1 MSEAAVDQRES
12 PPLAE
17 TPDIYG
23 AYPRLSDDQI
33 ATLEAGGARRA
44 VDTGETLVREGERSD
59 YFFVIL
65 SGKVAVTTTDDAGN
79 RHVIRVHGPGRFLG
93 ELGDLEGQAAFYT
106 AEVVEPGEVLVVP
119 TERVRALVAH
129 DPVLSDLIL
138 RAYLLRRSLLIQEE
152 SGFRIIGSCYSPD
165 TARLREFA
173 ARNRLPHRWID
184 LERDKHAER
193 LLQRFG
199 VSPQDTP
206 VVIWGGEVLR
216 NPTNTE
222 LARRV
227 GLPVP
232 DTVPDESDVVVVGA
246 GPAGLGA
253 AVYAASDGL
262 TTAAMERIATGGQ
275 AGTSS
280 RIENYLGFP
289 GGISGADLAERAV
302 LQAGKFGARIIV
314 SAEITRLES
323 DGGQHR
329 VTLADG
335 GSVVARAVV
344 LATGARYRRL
354 AVPGIESFEG
364 NGVYYAATFQEALM
378 CGTGPVVIVGGG
390 NSAGQAAVFLAARVS
405 RVYVVIRGDDLNKS
419 MSRYLV
425 DQINQHPR
433 VTVRSCTEIRE
444 VHGNGALSAVV
455 TEDKRTGERHSIQ
468 TRALFVFIGAD
479 PNTSWLAGAIELDD
493 HGFVPTG
500 PAALYSDTDGN
511 QVRTQR
517 QPMML
522 ETSQPGVFA
531 AGDVRSGS
539 VKRVASAVGEGSM
552 AIRQIHEY
560 FGTYRQR
567 GPPRPVSLPG
577 IRQYRTGRLTRTGPS
592 WSALATSVV
601 VGITRRQNVKHQP
614 RSYTPEV
621 PPAGFEPATPALG
634 EPCSIP

>member
-1 MSEAAVDQRES
+1 MSEAAIDQRES

-44 VDTGETLVREGERSD
+44 VGTGETLVREGERSD

-199 VSPQDTP
+199 VSPQDAP

-323 DGGQHR
+323 GDGQHR

-344 LATGARYRRL
+344 LAMGARYRRL

-390 NSAGQAAVFLAARVS
+390 NSAGQAAVFLAAQVS
-405 RVYVVIRGDDLNKS
+405 RVYVVIRGDDLNKT

-425 DQINQHPR
+425 DQINRHPR
-433 VTVRSCTEIRE
+433 VTVRSCTEIRQ
-444 VHGNGALSAVV
+444 VHGNGALTAVL

-500 PAALYSDTDGN
+500 PAALYSDTDGA
-511 QVRTQR
+511 RRSTQR

-560 FGTYRQR
+560 FGT
-567 GPPRPVSLPG
+567 
-577 IRQYRTGRLTRTGPS
+577 
-592 WSALATSVV
+592 
-601 VGITRRQNVKHQP
+601 
-614 RSYTPEV
+614 
-621 PPAGFEPATPALG
+621 
-634 EPCSIP
+634 

>member
-1 MSEAAVDQRES
+1 MSEAAIDQRES

-44 VDTGETLVREGERSD
+44 VGTGEMLVREGERSD

-199 VSPQDTP
+199 VSPQDAP

-253 AVYAASDGL
+253 AVYAGSDGL

-323 DGGQHR
+323 GGGQHR

-344 LATGARYRRL
+344 LAMGARYRRL

-390 NSAGQAAVFLAARVS
+390 NSAGQAAVFLAAQVS
-405 RVYVVIRGDDLNKS
+405 RVYVVIRGDDLNKT

-425 DQINQHPR
+425 DQINRHPR
-433 VTVRSCTEIRE
+433 VTVRSCTEIRQ
-444 VHGNGALSAVV
+444 VHGNGALTAVL
-455 TEDKRTGERHSIQ
+455 TEDKRTGEQHSIQ

-511 QVRTQR
+511 QGRTQR

-522 ETSQPGVFA
+522 ETSRPGVFA

-560 FGTYRQR
+560 FGT
-567 GPPRPVSLPG
+567 
-577 IRQYRTGRLTRTGPS
+577 
-592 WSALATSVV
+592 
-601 VGITRRQNVKHQP
+601 
-614 RSYTPEV
+614 
-621 PPAGFEPATPALG
+621 
-634 EPCSIP
+634 

>member
-1 MSEAAVDQRES
+1 
-12 PPLAE
+12 
-17 TPDIYG
+17 
-23 AYPRLSDDQI
+23 
-33 ATLEAGGARRA
+33 
-44 VDTGETLVREGERSD
+44 
-59 YFFVIL
+59 
-65 SGKVAVTTTDDAGN
+65 
-79 RHVIRVHGPGRFLG
+79 
-93 ELGDLEGQAAFYT
+93 
-106 AEVVEPGEVLVVP
+106 VVP

-138 RAYLLRRSLLIQEE
+138 RAYLLRRSLLLQEGT
-152 SGFRIIGSCYSPD
+152 GFRIIGSCYDPH

-199 VSPQDTP
+199 VSPQHTP

-253 AVYAASDGL
+253 AVYGSSDGL
-262 TTAAMERIATGGQ
+262 ITAAMERIATGGQ

-314 SAEITRLES
+314 SAEVTRLES
-323 DGGQHR
+323 DSGHHLLR
-329 VTLADG
+329 LADQA
-335 GSVVARAVV
+335 SVVARAVV

-390 NSAGQAAVFLAARVS
+390 NSAGQAAIFLAARVS
-405 RVYVVIRGDDLNKS
+405 RVYVLIRGDDLNKS

-425 DQINQHPR
+425 DQILQHPR
-433 VTVRSCTEIRE
+433 VAVRSCTEIRE
-444 VHGNGALSAVV
+444 VHGDGALTAVV

-468 TRALFVFIGAD
+468 TRALFVFIGAV

-493 HGFVPTG
+493 RGFVPTG
-500 PAALYSDTDGN
+500 QAALYSDTDGN
-511 QVRTQR
+511 QGRMQR
-517 QPMML
+517 RPMML
-522 ETSQPGVFA
+522 ETSRPGVFA

-560 FGTYRQR
+560 FGT
-567 GPPRPVSLPG
+567 
-577 IRQYRTGRLTRTGPS
+577 
-592 WSALATSVV
+592 
-601 VGITRRQNVKHQP
+601 
-614 RSYTPEV
+614 
-621 PPAGFEPATPALG
+621 
-634 EPCSIP
+634 

>member
-1 MSEAAVDQRES
+1 MSEATVDQRS
-12 PPLAE
+12 STPLAE
-17 TPDIYG
+17 TPDMYG

-44 VDTGETLVREGERSD
+44 VETGEMLVREGERSD

-65 SGKVAVTTTDDAGN
+65 AGKVAVTATDDAGKP
-79 RHVIRVHGPGRFLG
+79 HVIRVHGPGRFLG

-119 TERVRALVAH
+119 TERVRTLVAH

-138 RAYLLRRSLLIQEE
+138 RAYLVRRSLLIQEGT
-152 SGFRIIGSCYSPD
+152 GFRIIGSCYDPD
-165 TARLREFA
+165 TARLRRFA
-173 ARNRLPHRWID
+173 ARNRLPHKWID

-193 LLQRFG
+193 LLQRFS

-222 LARRV
+222 LGRRV

-253 AVYAASDGL
+253 AVYGASDGL

-280 RIENYLGFP
+280 KIENYLGFP
-289 GGISGADLAERAV
+289 GGISGADLAELAV
-302 LQAGKFGARIIV
+302 LQAGKFGARIMV
-314 SAEITRLES
+314 SAEVTRLES
-323 DGGQHR
+323 DGGHHLLR
-329 VTLADG
+329 LADQT
-335 GSVVARAVV
+335 SVVARAVV
-344 LATGARYRRL
+344 LAMGARYRRL

-364 NGVYYAATFQEALM
+364 NGVYYAATIQEALM

-390 NSAGQAAVFLAARVS
+390 NSAGQAAIFLTRWAS
-405 RVYVVIRGDDLNKS
+405 RVYVVIRGDDLNTN

-425 DQINQHPR
+425 DQIAQHPR
-433 VTVRSCTEIRE
+433 VTVWSCTEVRE
-444 VHGNGALSAVV
+444 VHGDGALTAVV
-455 TEDKRTGERHSIQ
+455 TENNRTGERHSIE
-468 TRALFVFIGAD
+468 TRALFVFVGAD
-479 PNTSWLAGAIELDD
+479 PNTAWLAGAIELDD
-493 HGFVPTG
+493 HGYVPTG

-511 QVRTQR
+511 LGRTQR
-517 QPMML
+517 QPMLL
-522 ETSQPGVFA
+522 ETSRPGVFA

-539 VKRVASAVGEGSM
+539 VKRVASAVGEGAM

-560 FGTYRQR
+560 FGT
-567 GPPRPVSLPG
+567 
-577 IRQYRTGRLTRTGPS
+577 
-592 WSALATSVV
+592 
-601 VGITRRQNVKHQP
+601 
-614 RSYTPEV
+614 
-621 PPAGFEPATPALG
+621 
-634 EPCSIP
+634 

>member
-1 MSEAAVDQRES
+1 MSTRIMSEVAASAQRTS
-12 PPLAE
+12 SPLAE

-23 AYPRLSDDQI
+23 AYPRLSGDQI
-33 ATLEAGGARRA
+33 ATLESGGARRA
-44 VDTGETLVREGERSD
+44 VDTGEMLVREGERVD
-59 YFFVIL
+59 NFFVIL
-65 SGKVAVTTTDDAGN
+65 SGKVAVSTADDAGN
-79 RHVIRVHGPGRFLG
+79 RHVIRVHGPGQVPRG
-93 ELGDLEGQAAFYT
+93 VGR
-106 AEVVEPGEVLVVP
+106 PRRPSSVLHRRSGGTRRSARGP
-119 TERVRALVAH
+119 AERVRALVAH

-138 RAYLLRRSLLIQEE
+138 RAYLWRRSLLIQEG

-184 LERDKHAER
+184 LERDKQAER

-199 VSPQDTP
+199 VSPQDAP

-302 LQAGKFGARIIV
+302 LQAGKFGARILV

-364 NGVYYAATFQEALM
+364 NGVYYAATVQEALM

-390 NSAGQAAVFLAARVS
+390 NSAGQAAIFLAARVS
-405 RVYVVIRGDDLNKS
+405 RVYVVIRGDDLNKT

-425 DQINQHPR
+425 DQINRHPR

-493 HGFVPTG
+493 RGFVPTG
-500 PAALYSDTDGN
+500 PAALYSDADGDRSPHPAPADDAGN
-511 QVRTQR
+511 QPARCVR
-517 QPMML
+517 
-522 ETSQPGVFA
+522 G
-531 AGDVRSGS
+531 G
-539 VKRVASAVGEGSM
+539 
-552 AIRQIHEY
+552 
-560 FGTYRQR
+560 
-567 GPPRPVSLPG
+567 
-577 IRQYRTGRLTRTGPS
+577 
-592 WSALATSVV
+592 
-601 VGITRRQNVKHQP
+601 
-614 RSYTPEV
+614 
-621 PPAGFEPATPALG
+621 
-634 EPCSIP
+634 

>member
-1 MSEAAVDQRES
+1 MSEATADQRES
-12 PPLAE
+12 TSLAE
-17 TPDIYG
+17 TPDVYG
-23 AYPRLSDDQI
+23 AYPRLSDVQI
-33 ATLEAGGARRA
+33 VTLEAGGARRA

-65 SGKVAVTTTDDAGN
+65 SGKVAVITTDDAGN
-79 RHVIRVHGPGRFLG
+79 RHVIRVHGPRRFLG

-106 AEVVEPGEVLVVP
+106 AEVVEPGEVLVLP
-119 TERVRALVAH
+119 TDRVRSLVAH
-129 DPVLSDLIL
+129 DPALSDLIL

-199 VSPQDTP
+199 VSPQDAP

-232 DTVPDESDVVVVGA
+232 DTALDESDVVVVGA

-280 RIENYLGFP
+280 KIENYLGFP

-323 DGGQHR
+323 TGGLHR

-344 LATGARYRRL
+344 LAMGARYRRL

-364 NGVYYAATFQEALM
+364 KGVYYAATFQEALM

-390 NSAGQAAVFLAARVS
+390 NSAGQAAVFLAAQVS
-405 RVYVVIRGDDLNKS
+405 RVYLVIRGDDLNRT

-425 DQINQHPR
+425 DQINPHPR

-444 VHGNGALSAVV
+444 VHGDDALSAVV

-479 PNTSWLAGAIELDD
+479 PHTSWLAGAIQLDD
-493 HGFVPTG
+493 RGFVPTG
-500 PAALYSDTDGN
+500 PAALYPDADGN

-531 AGDVRSGS
+531 VGDVRSGS

-560 FGTYRQR
+560 FGT
-567 GPPRPVSLPG
+567 
-577 IRQYRTGRLTRTGPS
+577 
-592 WSALATSVV
+592 
-601 VGITRRQNVKHQP
+601 
-614 RSYTPEV
+614 
-621 PPAGFEPATPALG
+621 
-634 EPCSIP
+634 

>member
-1 MSEAAVDQRES
+1 MSEAAADQRAS
-12 PPLAE
+12 TSLAE

-23 AYPRLSDDQI
+23 AYPRLSGDQI
-33 ATLEAGGARRA
+33 ATVEAGGVRRA
-44 VDTGETLVREGERSD
+44 VGTGETLVREGERSD

-65 SGKVAVTTTDDAGN
+65 SGKVAVTATDDAGN

-119 TERVRALVAH
+119 TERVRDLVAH
-129 DPVLSDLIL
+129 DPVLSDLFL
-138 RAYLLRRSLLIQEE
+138 RAYLLRRSLLIQEGT
-152 SGFRIIGSCYSPD
+152 GFRIIGSCYDPD
-165 TARLREFA
+165 TLRLREFA

-199 VSPQDTP
+199 VSPRDTP

-227 GLPVP
+227 GLPVH
-232 DTVPDESDVVVVGA
+232 DTRTDEFDVVVVGA

-253 AVYAASDGL
+253 AVYGSSDGL
-262 TTAAMERIATGGQ
+262 NTAAMERIATGGQ

-289 GGISGADLAERAV
+289 GGISGADLAELAV

-314 SAEITRLES
+314 SAEATKLES
-323 DGGQHR
+323 DGGHHLLR
-329 VTLADG
+329 LADG
-335 GSVVARAVV
+335 GSVIGRAVV
-344 LATGARYRRL
+344 LAMGARYRKL
-354 AVPGIESFEG
+354 AVPGIETYEG
-364 NGVYYAATFQEALM
+364 NGVYYAATFVEALM
-378 CGTGPVVIVGGG
+378 CGTGPVIIVGGG
-390 NSAGQAAVFLAARVS
+390 NSAGQAAIFLAARVS

-425 DQINQHPR
+425 DQIHQHAR

-444 VHGNGALSAVV
+444 VHGDRALTAVV
-455 TEDKRTGERHSIQ
+455 AEDKRTGERQTIQ
-468 TRALFVFIGAD
+468 TRAVFVFIGAD
-479 PNTSWLAGAIELDD
+479 PNTSWLAGAIALDD

-500 PAALYSDTDGN
+500 QAALYSDTDGE
-511 QVRTQR
+511 QGRTQR
-517 QPMML
+517 RPMML
-522 ETSQPGVFA
+522 ETSRPGVFA

-560 FGTYRQR
+560 FG
-567 GPPRPVSLPG
+567 S
-577 IRQYRTGRLTRTGPS
+577 
-592 WSALATSVV
+592 
-601 VGITRRQNVKHQP
+601 
-614 RSYTPEV
+614 
-621 PPAGFEPATPALG
+621 
-634 EPCSIP
+634 

>member
-1 MSEAAVDQRES
+1 MSEAAIDQRES

-33 ATLEAGGARRA
+33 ATLEAGCARRA
-44 VDTGETLVREGERSD
+44 VGTGETLVREGERSD

-119 TERVRALVAH
+119 TERVRALVTH

-193 LLQRFG
+193 VLQRFG
-199 VSPQDTP
+199 VSPQDAP

-222 LARRV
+222 LAHRV

-323 DGGQHR
+323 GGGQHR

-344 LATGARYRRL
+344 LAMGARYRRL

-390 NSAGQAAVFLAARVS
+390 NSAGQAAVFLAAQVS
-405 RVYVVIRGDDLNKS
+405 RVYVVIRGDDLNKT

-425 DQINQHPR
+425 DQINRHPR
-433 VTVRSCTEIRE
+433 VTVRSCTEIRQ
-444 VHGNGALSAVV
+444 VHGNGALTAVL

-511 QVRTQR
+511 QGRTQR

-522 ETSQPGVFA
+522 ETSRPGVFA

-560 FGTYRQR
+560 FGT
-567 GPPRPVSLPG
+567 
-577 IRQYRTGRLTRTGPS
+577 
-592 WSALATSVV
+592 
-601 VGITRRQNVKHQP
+601 
-614 RSYTPEV
+614 
-621 PPAGFEPATPALG
+621 
-634 EPCSIP
+634 

>member
-1 MSEAAVDQRES
+1 MSEVVTDQRAS
-12 PPLAE
+12 TPLAE
-17 TPDIYG
+17 TPDVYG

-33 ATLEAGGARRA
+33 ASLEAGAARRA
-44 VDTGETLVREGERSD
+44 VDTGETLVREGECSD

-65 SGKVAVTTTDDAGN
+65 SGKVAVATTDDMGN
-79 RHVIRVHGPGRFLG
+79 RRVIRVHGPGRFLG

-106 AEVVEPGEVLVVP
+106 AEVMEPGEVLVVP

-129 DPVLSDLIL
+129 DPVLSDLIM
-138 RAYLLRRSLLIQEE
+138 RAYLIRRSMLIQGGT
-152 SGFRIIGSCYSPD
+152 GFRIIGSCYDPD
-165 TARLREFA
+165 TVRLREFA

-184 LERDKHAER
+184 LERDKRAAR
-193 LLQRFG
+193 LLHRFG

-206 VVIWGGEVLR
+206 VVIWGSEVLR

-232 DTVPDESDVVVVGA
+232 DTVPDEADVVVVGA

-253 AVYAASDGL
+253 AVYGSSDGL
-262 TTAAMERIATGGQ
+262 ITAAMERIATGGQ

-302 LQAGKFGARIIV
+302 LQAGKFGARIMV
-314 SAEITRLES
+314 SAEVTRLES
-323 DGGQHR
+323 DGGYHR
-329 VTLADG
+329 LTLADG

-344 LATGARYRRL
+344 LATGARYREL
-354 AVPGIESFEG
+354 AAPGIESTEG

-378 CGTGPVVIVGGG
+378 CGTGPVVVVGGG
-390 NSAGQAAVFLAARVS
+390 NSAGQAAIFLASRVS
-405 RVYVVIRGDDLNKS
+405 RVYVVIRADDLNKS

-425 DQINQHPR
+425 DQINRHPR
-433 VTVRSCTEIRE
+433 VTVLSCTEIGE
-444 VHGNGALSAVV
+444 VQGDGELSTVV

-468 TRALFVFIGAD
+468 ARALFVFIGAD
-479 PNTSWLAGAIELDD
+479 PNTEWLAGAIELDD
-493 HGFVPTG
+493 RGFVPTG
-500 PAALYSDTDGN
+500 PAALYSDTDGG
-511 QVRTQR
+511 RGRPQR
-517 QPMML
+517 RPMML
-522 ETSQPGVFA
+522 ETSRPGVFA

-560 FGTYRQR
+560 FGT
-567 GPPRPVSLPG
+567 
-577 IRQYRTGRLTRTGPS
+577 
-592 WSALATSVV
+592 
-601 VGITRRQNVKHQP
+601 
-614 RSYTPEV
+614 
-621 PPAGFEPATPALG
+621 
-634 EPCSIP
+634 

>member
-1 MSEAAVDQRES
+1 MSEAAIDQRES

-23 AYPRLSDDQI
+23 AYPRLSNDQI

-44 VDTGETLVREGERSD
+44 VGTGETLVREGERSD

-199 VSPQDTP
+199 VSPQDAP

-323 DGGQHR
+323 GGGQHR

-344 LATGARYRRL
+344 LAMGARYRRL

-390 NSAGQAAVFLAARVS
+390 NSAGQAAVFLAAQVS
-405 RVYVVIRGDDLNKS
+405 RVYVVIRGDDLNKT

-425 DQINQHPR
+425 DQIRQHPR

-444 VHGNGALSAVV
+444 VHGNGGLTAVL

-511 QVRTQR
+511 QGRTQR

-522 ETSQPGVFA
+522 ETSRPGVFA

-560 FGTYRQR
+560 FGT
-567 GPPRPVSLPG
+567 
-577 IRQYRTGRLTRTGPS
+577 
-592 WSALATSVV
+592 
-601 VGITRRQNVKHQP
+601 
-614 RSYTPEV
+614 
-621 PPAGFEPATPALG
+621 
-634 EPCSIP
+634 

>member
-1 MSEAAVDQRES
+1 MPETVVDQRES
-12 PPLAE
+12 SPLAE
-17 TPDIYG
+17 TPDMHG

-33 ATLEAGGARRA
+33 ATLEAGGARRT
-44 VDTGETLVREGERSD
+44 VGPGEMLVREGERAD

-79 RHVIRVHGPGRFLG
+79 QRVTRVHGPGRFLG

-119 TERVRALVAH
+119 TERVRALVVH
-129 DPVLSDLIL
+129 DPALSDLIL
-138 RAYLLRRSLLIQEE
+138 RAYLWRRCLLIQEG

-165 TARLREFA
+165 TVRLREFA
-173 ARNRLPHRWID
+173 ARNRLPHRWFD
-184 LERDKHAER
+184 LERDPQAER

-199 VSPQDTP
+199 VTAQDTP
-206 VVIWGGEVLR
+206 VVIWGGAVLR

-232 DTVPDESDVVVVGA
+232 DTAPDESDVIVVGA

-289 GGISGADLAERAV
+289 GGISGADLAERAA
-302 LQAGKFGARIIV
+302 LQAAKFGARILV

-323 DGGQHR
+323 GHGQHQL
-329 VTLADG
+329 TLADG
-335 GSVVARAVV
+335 GTIVARAVV

-354 AVPGIESFEG
+354 GVPGLESFEG
-364 NGVYYAATFQEALM
+364 NGVYYAATVQEALL

-390 NSAGQAAVFLAARVS
+390 NSAGQAAVFLAGQAS
-405 RVYVVIRGDDLNKS
+405 RVYVVIRGEDLSKT
-419 MSRYLV
+419 MSRYLI
-425 DQINQHPR
+425 DQIDRHPR

-444 VHGNGALSAVV
+444 VHGDDKLSEVV

-479 PNTSWLAGAIELDD
+479 PHTSWLVGAIQLDD
-493 HGFVPTG
+493 RGFVPTG
-500 PAALYSDTDGN
+500 PAALYSDVDGN
-511 QVRTQR
+511 QVRTQC

-531 AGDVRSGS
+531 VGDVRSGS

-552 AIRQIHEY
+552 AIRQVHEY
-560 FGTYRQR
+560 FG
-567 GPPRPVSLPG
+567 
-577 IRQYRTGRLTRTGPS
+577 
-592 WSALATSVV
+592 A
-601 VGITRRQNVKHQP
+601 
-614 RSYTPEV
+614 
-621 PPAGFEPATPALG
+621 
-634 EPCSIP
+634 

>member
-1 MSEAAVDQRES
+1 MSEAAIDQRES

-44 VDTGETLVREGERSD
+44 VSTGETLVREGERSD

-106 AEVVEPGEVLVVP
+106 AEVVEPGEVFVVP

-193 LLQRFG
+193 VLQRFG
-199 VSPQDTP
+199 VSPQDAP

-323 DGGQHR
+323 GGGQHR

-344 LATGARYRRL
+344 LAMGARYRRL

-390 NSAGQAAVFLAARVS
+390 NSAGQAAVFLAAQVS
-405 RVYVVIRGDDLNKS
+405 RVYVVIRGDDLNKT

-425 DQINQHPR
+425 DQINRHPR
-433 VTVRSCTEIRE
+433 VTVRSCTEIRQ
-444 VHGNGALSAVV
+444 VHGNGALTAVL
-455 TEDKRTGERHSIQ
+455 TEDKRTGEQHSIQ

-511 QVRTQR
+511 QGRTQR

-522 ETSQPGVFA
+522 ETSRPGVFA

-560 FGTYRQR
+560 FGT
-567 GPPRPVSLPG
+567 
-577 IRQYRTGRLTRTGPS
+577 
-592 WSALATSVV
+592 
-601 VGITRRQNVKHQP
+601 
-614 RSYTPEV
+614 
-621 PPAGFEPATPALG
+621 
-634 EPCSIP
+634 

>member
-1 MSEAAVDQRES
+1 MSEAAIDQRES

-44 VDTGETLVREGERSD
+44 VGTGETLVREGERSD

-93 ELGDLEGQAAFYT
+93 ELSDLEGQAAFYT

-199 VSPQDTP
+199 VSPQDAP

-323 DGGQHR
+323 GGGQHR

-335 GSVVARAVV
+335 RSVVARAVV
-344 LATGARYRRL
+344 LAMGARYRRL
-354 AVPGIESFEG
+354 AVPGIDSFAG

-390 NSAGQAAVFLAARVS
+390 NSAGQAAVFLAAQVS

-425 DQINQHPR
+425 DQINRHPR

-479 PNTSWLAGAIELDD
+479 PNTLWLAGAIQLDD
-493 HGFVPTG
+493 RGFVPTG

-511 QVRTQR
+511 HVPTQR

-522 ETSQPGVFA
+522 QTSQPGVFA
-531 AGDVRSGS
+531 VGDVRSGS
-539 VKRVASAVGEGSM
+539 VKRVASAVGEGAM

-560 FGTYRQR
+560 FGT
-567 GPPRPVSLPG
+567 
-577 IRQYRTGRLTRTGPS
+577 
-592 WSALATSVV
+592 
-601 VGITRRQNVKHQP
+601 
-614 RSYTPEV
+614 
-621 PPAGFEPATPALG
+621 
-634 EPCSIP
+634 

>member
-1 MSEAAVDQRES
+1 MSEATADQRES
-12 PPLAE
+12 TSLAE
-17 TPDIYG
+17 TPDVYG
-23 AYPRLSDDQI
+23 AYPRLSDVQI
-33 ATLEAGGARRA
+33 VTLEAGGARRA
-44 VDTGETLVREGERSD
+44 VETGETLVREGERCD
-59 YFFVIL
+59 YFFVVL
-65 SGKVAVTTTDDAGN
+65 SGKVAVTTTDEAGN
-79 RHVIRVHGPGRFLG
+79 RQLIRVHGPRRFLG

-106 AEVVEPGEVLVVP
+106 AEVVEAGEVLVVP
-119 TERVRALVAH
+119 KDRVRALVAH
-129 DPVLSDLIL
+129 DPALSDLIL
-138 RAYLLRRSLLIQEE
+138 CAYLLRRSLLIQEGI
-152 SGFRIIGSCYSPD
+152 GFRIIGSCYDPD
-165 TARLREFA
+165 TVRLREFA

-199 VSPQDTP
+199 VSPRETP

-253 AVYAASDGL
+253 AVYGSSDGL
-262 TTAAMERIATGGQ
+262 ITAAMERIATGGQ

-289 GGISGADLAERAV
+289 GGISGGDLAERAA
-302 LQAGKFGARIIV
+302 LQAAKFGARILV
-314 SAEITRLES
+314 SAEIIRLES
-323 DGGQHR
+323 GDGHHQL
-329 VTLADG
+329 TLADG
-335 GSVVARAVV
+335 ATVVARAVV

-354 AVPGIESFEG
+354 AVPGLESFEG
-364 NGVYYAATFQEALM
+364 DGVYYAATVQEALL

-390 NSAGQAAVFLAARVS
+390 NSAGQAAVFLAGRVS
-405 RVYVVIRGDDLNKS
+405 RVYVVIRGEDLSKT
-419 MSRYLV
+419 MSRYLI
-425 DQINQHPR
+425 DQIDRHPR
-433 VTVRSCTEIRE
+433 VTVRSCTEVRE
-444 VHGNGALSAVV
+444 VHGDDKLSEVV
-455 TEDKRTGERHSIQ
+455 IEDKRTGERHSIE

-479 PNTSWLAGAIELDD
+479 PNTSWLAGAVQLDD

-500 PAALYSDTDGN
+500 PAALYSDAGGN
-511 QVRTQR
+511 QGRTRR

-522 ETSQPGVFA
+522 ETSRPGVFA

-560 FGTYRQR
+560 FGT
-567 GPPRPVSLPG
+567 
-577 IRQYRTGRLTRTGPS
+577 
-592 WSALATSVV
+592 
-601 VGITRRQNVKHQP
+601 
-614 RSYTPEV
+614 
-621 PPAGFEPATPALG
+621 
-634 EPCSIP
+634 